1 MKDTYIKGVAAAATG
16 GSVGAKLM
24 KTNQQNSFRTGD
36 DGDLKEGRLNS
47 FFTLNS
53 NNVFGT
59 NERFTDEIGTQA
71 YSNRVAIDHSTDNGT
86 EILGFY
92 ADGTGTSRNWEDS
105 IDWAL
110 SVSVGT
116 FTSGWRLPN
125 KREMYSVIDDG
136 AAGHALN
143 YSAFLIMGNALA
155 TGYWSST
162 TTNNNTNYG
171 VMISSSRY
179 SAERV
184 IKTLAV
190 RAYAVRNFTYS
201 DLGVTGA
208 INPIVGADI
217 MKTGQTISF
226 VANDDGALQE
236 GRDVDFYTLASNNPF
251 GNTDRFTD
259 ELGGSTYAN
268 NIVIDWSTYGG
279 TTVIG
284 WSRLVV
290 PATIWASHITNA
302 TAYSIGSFTSGWRL
316 PNNLEIMSIA
326 KYDNVSTA
334 LNYTPFNVTATGNF
348 STSTSYRVSALSSAY
363 NYMFG
368 FSTGQLQANS
378 KSNNTFSI
386 RCRTFTVTGT
396 TLT

>member
-1 MKDTYIKGVAAAATG
+1 MKDTYIKGVAAATGG
-16 GSVGAKLM
+16 GSVGAKL
-24 KTNQQNSFRTGD
+24 
-36 DGDLKEGRLNS
+36 
-47 FFTLNS
+47 
-53 NNVFGT
+53 
-59 NERFTDEIGTQA
+59 
-71 YSNRVAIDHSTDNGT
+71 
-86 EILGFY
+86 
-92 ADGTGTSRNWEDS
+92 
-105 IDWAL
+105 
-110 SVSVGT
+110 
-116 FTSGWRLPN
+116 
-125 KREMYSVIDDG
+125 
-136 AAGHALN
+136 
-143 YSAFLIMGNALA
+143 
-155 TGYWSST
+155 
-162 TTNNNTNYG
+162 
-171 VMISSSRY
+171 
-179 SAERV
+179 
-184 IKTLAV
+184 
-190 RAYAVRNFTYS
+190 
-201 DLGVTGA
+201 
-208 INPIVGADI
+208 

-348 STSTSYRVSALSSAY
+348 STSTSYRVSALSSTY

-368 FSTGQLQANS
+368 GSTGQLQANS

>member
-71 YSNRVAIDHSTDNGT
+71 YANRVAIDHSTDNGT

-190 RAYAVRNFTYS
+190 RTYAVRN
-201 DLGVTGA
+201 
-208 INPIVGADI
+208 
-217 MKTGQTISF
+217 
-226 VANDDGALQE
+226 
-236 GRDVDFYTLASNNPF
+236 
-251 GNTDRFTD
+251 
-259 ELGGSTYAN
+259 
-268 NIVIDWSTYGG
+268 
-279 TTVIG
+279 
-284 WSRLVV
+284 
-290 PATIWASHITNA
+290 
-302 TAYSIGSFTSGWRL
+302 
-316 PNNLEIMSIA
+316 
-326 KYDNVSTA
+326 
-334 LNYTPFNVTATGNF
+334 
-348 STSTSYRVSALSSAY
+348 
-363 NYMFG
+363 
-368 FSTGQLQANS
+368 
-378 KSNNTFSI
+378 
-386 RCRTFTVTGT
+386 FTVTGT